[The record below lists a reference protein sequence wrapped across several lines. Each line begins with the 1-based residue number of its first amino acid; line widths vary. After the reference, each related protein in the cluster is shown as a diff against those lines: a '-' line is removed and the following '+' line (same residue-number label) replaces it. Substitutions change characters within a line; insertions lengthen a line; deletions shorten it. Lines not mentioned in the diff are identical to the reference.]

1 MSTTLDEIVAIFKKD
16 SKMIQTI
23 EATIDEKGEV
33 HLSEPLKIKGV
44 HTALVM
50 VLDEPP
56 VNEHETALLSE
67 QSLSTDWSK
76 TEEDEA
82 WSHLQ

>member
-1 MSTTLDEIVAIFKKD
+1 
-16 SKMIQTI
+16 
-23 EATIDEKGEV
+23 
-33 HLSEPLKIKGV
+33 
-44 HTALVM
+44 M